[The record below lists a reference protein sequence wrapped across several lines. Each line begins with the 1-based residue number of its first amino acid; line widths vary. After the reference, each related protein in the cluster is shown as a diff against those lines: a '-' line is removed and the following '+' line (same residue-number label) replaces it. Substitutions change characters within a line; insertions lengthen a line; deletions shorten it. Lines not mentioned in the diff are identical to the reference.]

1 MLRLDKRELKRS
13 KFATRAESRA
23 MLRPHMARRVDVCL
37 DVVDTGRTA
46 YLENGFDPFVPDAT
60 S

>member
-1 MLRLDKRELKRS
+1 
-13 KFATRAESRA
+13 

-46 YLENGFDPFVPDAT
+46 YLQNGFDPLADNDA
-60 S
+60 